1 MEQSE
6 KKVLAIIAIVIG
18 AIALISSWMPFI
30 NNGSFVIAIIAL
42 IIGVFALFFNRKR
55 KKTLT
60 YVSIIISILA
70 MIIVLVTQSMYGKV
84 IDTASKSFDKTSKSC
99 ETSYSKS
106 SSIEASSSRAKVK
119 NADTKFKWSE
129 SYFNSLV
136 KGQTTYDEVVAKV
149 GKPNSVSDSTDYDIE
164 TDAEV
169 PSKDCGWD
177 LNDGSYYANVS
188 IHFIQ
193 KNGVLVIDSK
203 SSNGLK

>member
-84 IDTASKSFDKTSKSC
+84 IDTASKSFDKTSKSY
-99 ETSYSKS
+99 ETSYSK
-106 SSIEASSSRAKVK
+106 SSSRAKVK
-119 NADTKFKWSE
+119 NADAKFKWSE

>member
-84 IDTASKSFDKTSKSC
+84 IDTASKSF

>member
-84 IDTASKSFDKTSKSC
+84 IDIASKSFDKTSKSY
-99 ETSYSKS
+99 ETSYSK
-106 SSIEASSSRAKVK
+106 SSSRAKVK
-119 NADTKFKWSE
+119 NADAKFKWSE